1 VVKADK
7 SNLSEQLGIQQ
18 RDLRLLESA
27 LSNQAPVIF
36 TRERA
41 IVVSVLYIRAIIT
54 TTSVYL
60 VNPDDE
66 ASINFMAE
74 LKRRLAAPL
83 RASKSAAKLGGANA
97 TSTGGGPPSASSTS
111 GGGALSASQIQHHT
125 IASAV
130 AAAAGGPSSSSGTNT
145 NTTTSSGGGVGGWA
159 KGGWRPPSMFV
170 RQNSANLNVT
180 VDTSAQGKEISA
192 AHGAPV
198 ELQGPAEAQF
208 PLPFELQVR
217 GFPKGEGT
225 ASCARDGSEQIPV

>member
-1 VVKADK
+1 MVKADK

-74 LKRRLAAPL
+74 LKRRLAAPQ
-83 RASKSAAKLGGANA
+83 RASKSAAKLGGGSALSA
-97 TSTGGGPPSASSTS
+97 GGAGGVLNMS
-111 GGGALSASQIQHHT
+111 GGGGLSAGQVTHHS

-130 AAAAGGPSSSSGTNT
+130 AAAAGGASSSSGTST
-145 NTTTSSGGGVGGWA
+145 NTTTSSAGGVGGRT

-180 VDTSAQGKEISA
+180 VDASNQGKEVSGA
-192 AHGAPV
+192 QAAPV

-208 PLPFELQVR
+208 PLPFELQVSF
-217 GFPKGEGT
+217 GCKL
-225 ASCARDGSEQIPV
+225 